1 MRVLENRDVTS
12 LYPSL
17 VELYNYSSRNQ
28 PDAYAYIDLL
38 HKRKKAKKGLLLD
51 DFLKEFNVTNG
62 ELKSGLKLPLNA
74 YT

>member
-1 MRVLENRDVTS
+1 MRVLENWDVTS

-28 PDAYAYIDLL
+28 PDVNAYIDLL
-38 HKRKKAKKGLLLD
+38 HKRKKAKKNLLPE

-62 ELKSGLKLPLNA
+62 ELKGGLKLPLNA